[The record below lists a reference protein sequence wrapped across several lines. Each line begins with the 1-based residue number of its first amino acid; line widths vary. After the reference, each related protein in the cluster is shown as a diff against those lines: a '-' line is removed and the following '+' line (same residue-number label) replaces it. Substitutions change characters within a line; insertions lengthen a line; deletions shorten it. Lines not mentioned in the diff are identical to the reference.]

1 MLLMQSIVDLVSNGS
16 TYSWHLRQFFSACA
30 PNACWAAKVHE
41 QLPSPFWTNT
51 NNLFQLALITL
62 FAPPGS
68 VPRDREPVR
77 LVSDMLK
84 EMRSFRTPVNKDFT
98 LAQKVAL
105 SARNSINSLS
115 DAKGFH

>member
-30 PNACWAAKVHE
+30 SNTCWAAKVHE

-68 VPRDREPVR
+68 VPRDREPVS

-84 EMRSFRTPVNKDFT
+84 KMRGFGAPVDNDFI
-98 LAQKVAL
+98 LPQKVAFR
-105 SARNSINSLS
+105 ARNALNALG
-115 DAKGFH
+115 DAKGCN